1 MPIQRLSTTNVTV
14 LNNPGK
20 RSEQLV
26 WPGNAPY
33 ATMTITRVIM
43 EPGSISKPHAHAQAE
58 QIWIVECGSG
68 QLLLEHGT
76 SSELTAGDI
85 IRTPPGDMH
94 GVENT
99 GNEPLIYLAITT
111 PPEDFRARYQEE
123 IRS

>member
-1 MPIQRLSTTNVTV
+1 MAIQRLSTTNVTV
-14 LNNPGK
+14 LKNPGK

-26 WPGNAPY
+26 WPRKAPE
-33 ATMTITRVIM
+33 AAMTITRVTM
-43 EPGSISKPHAHAQAE
+43 EPGSISKPHAHARAE
-58 QIWIVECGSG
+58 QIWIVQCGSG

-76 SSELTAGDI
+76 SSELNAGDT
-85 IRTPPGDMH
+85 IRTPPGDSH

-111 PPEDFRARYQEE
+111 PPEDFGGRYQEE